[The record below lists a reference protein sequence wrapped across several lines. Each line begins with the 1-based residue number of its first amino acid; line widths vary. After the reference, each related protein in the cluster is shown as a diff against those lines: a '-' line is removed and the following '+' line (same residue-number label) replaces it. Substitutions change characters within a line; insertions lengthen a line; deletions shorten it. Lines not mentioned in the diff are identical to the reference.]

1 MVQMK
6 YGAAPEVEVRG
17 DAAAVF
23 PYIAEPLE
31 YVLGELLKNAM
42 RATVEHHLPARPE
55 ARTPDAPLPPVVAS
69 VHLNDR
75 EFYIRC
81 AHATTAAASTSSSS
95 SLPFLLRITDM
106 RLPTFSSTDILII
119 LLLHIH
125 VLAISVSEM

>member
-1 MVQMK
+1 MK

-42 RATVEHHLPARPE
+42 RATVEHHLPRPE

-75 EFYIRC
+75 EFYIR
-81 AHATTAAASTSSSS
+81 
-95 SLPFLLRITDM
+95 
-106 RLPTFSSTDILII
+106 
-119 LLLHIH
+119 
-125 VLAISVSEM
+125 

>member
-1 MVQMK
+1 MHAYGVCVLVLARRRMVQMK
-6 YGAAPEVEVRG
+6 YGAAPEVQVHG

-42 RATVEHHLPARPE
+42 RATVEHHLSSRPE

-81 AHATTAAASTSSSS
+81 ATTASSSPTDS
-95 SLPFLLRITDM
+95 SCASPTCACRCWCNLLYSID
-106 RLPTFSSTDILII
+106 
-119 LLLHIH
+119 
-125 VLAISVSEM
+125 VL